1 MNSPRRLRV
10 LIIDCDRRV
19 RRAFRELLTAE
30 PDLEVCGAAGSTR
43 AALTRMN
50 AQRPDVALLD
60 VLLPGPEEGLGL
72 ALTLHRIGLPV
83 VVLTTA
89 TSMREQAQESGAAA
103 FLEKDHNLH
112 LIPQAC
118 GQLAICPNDRRLS
131 SPAHGA
137 RRISSDLDR
146 QRMIGSSRRRAEDIA
161 CRRPDPA
168 ATFGHEANRLRVGDS
183 ADRSMSCSQSDSI
196 TGCAGWL
203 RRGPRR
209 R

>member
-19 RRAFRELLTAE
+19 RRALRELLTAE

-50 AQRPDVALLD
+50 VQRPDVALLD

-72 ALTLHRIGLPV
+72 ALTLHRLGLPV

-89 TSMREQAQESGAAA
+89 TSMRDQAQESGAAA

-112 LIPQAC
+112 LIPQA
-118 GQLAICPNDRRLS
+118 LRTA
-131 SPAHGA
+131 
-137 RRISSDLDR
+137 
-146 QRMIGSSRRRAEDIA
+146 
-161 CRRPDPA
+161 
-168 ATFGHEANRLRVGDS
+168 GHLPE
-183 ADRSMSCSQSDSI
+183 
-196 TGCAGWL
+196 
-203 RRGPRR
+203 
-209 R
+209 

>member
-19 RRAFRELLTAE
+19 RRALRELVTAE

-50 AQRPDVALLD
+50 VQRPDVALLD

-72 ALTLHRIGLPV
+72 VALTLHRLGLPV

-89 TSMREQAQESGAAA
+89 TSMREQAQESGAAV

-112 LIPQAC
+112 LIPQALRTA
-118 GQLAICPNDRRLS
+118 GHL
-131 SPAHGA
+131 PA
-137 RRISSDLDR
+137 
-146 QRMIGSSRRRAEDIA
+146 
-161 CRRPDPA
+161 
-168 ATFGHEANRLRVGDS
+168 
-183 ADRSMSCSQSDSI
+183 
-196 TGCAGWL
+196 
-203 RRGPRR
+203 
-209 R
+209 